1 MTRIVV
7 NSNLDEIKDDDK
19 KTLREA
25 IIETQ
30 QSDGGTFDIDFE
42 IPDNGN
48 QQSDNTLKSGYFT
61 IPLKSPLPPIFKN
74 NVNINKRG
82 ANVVTLLPDTST
94 KSEKPDQS
102 PLTKRPSNYSDWN
115 SNEIRDKNN
124 FFWASGSILYVGDP
138 NLIHPDPSST
148 HLKYST
154 LSAPKYTD
162 SIPIVTINRVN
173 FSKNIS
179 RGGDASQRTRCP

>member
-61 IPLKSPLPPIFKN
+61 IPL
-74 NVNINKRG
+74 
-82 ANVVTLLPDTST
+82 
-94 KSEKPDQS
+94 
-102 PLTKRPSNYSDWN
+102 
-115 SNEIRDKNN
+115 
-124 FFWASGSILYVGDP
+124 
-138 NLIHPDPSST
+138 
-148 HLKYST
+148 
-154 LSAPKYTD
+154 
-162 SIPIVTINRVN
+162 
-173 FSKNIS
+173 
-179 RGGDASQRTRCP
+179 